1 MVDKQKSQRLI
12 KSYKSYLAGGEGD
25 NWHSCCNQMM
35 EDVPKE
41 SIYDSVSKLP
51 LAPGVLRLLKSIKSI
66 NYIVSDSNRKFIDIL
81 LKAHDLEGCFSGVFT
96 NDFEEETKKII
107 TYEIAYNAK
116 RSNDCKSCSRDHM
129 CKGDVVQKLM
139 EKHADSIFY
148 YFGDGENDH
157 CPMKIIGEKSVNKCF
172 CRRGFS
178 LEQALITS
186 PLPHVTLYSDASEI
200 LNKISS

>member
-1 MVDKQKSQRLI
+1 MPINVYADPRADNADRADDADPRVRARIRVRPILKVAKKRI
-12 KSYKSYLAGGEGD
+12 KTRTRIRARGSAR
-25 NWHSCCNQMM
+25 MPTM
-35 EDVPKE
+35 
-41 SIYDSVSKLP
+41 
-51 LAPGVLRLLKSIKSI
+51 
-66 NYIVSDSNRKFIDIL
+66 
-81 LKAHDLEGCFSGVFT
+81 
-96 NDFEEETKKII
+96 II
-107 TYEIAYNAK
+107 TYEIAFNAK